1 MKRRDF
7 LLMAQALGLSAWF
20 GDMVFAQ
27 SSGSIRIRRTATSQA
42 AITDIAT
49 LRSGVNV
56 LKANPTSTQYRSWV
70 YWANSHGTPDPV
82 PPALQNVWRQCHHGT
97 RHFFSWHR
105 AYVFFFESL
114 IREITQT
121 DTFALPYW
129 DWYRSRSIPPAF
141 AQGTVGGLPNDLFHQ
156 QRAYVR
162 RTLLQGALQR
172 ASFDQFQPELEGNPH
187 GTVHVMVGGEMGRVP
202 TSARDPLFWA
212 HHANVDRMWSVWRAL
227 DNQRRNPSDSGWL
240 NRSFAF
246 DVEGNNRLT
255 VAQLV
260 NTEALGYRYDSV
272 AITGPSDA
280 VPSRPQNVVVM
291 PATTSAAPSGTVPF
305 TLSQKKQLSLTGSS
319 LSLDI
324 RAPTEARDRLSTMAV
339 APLARSGQLTLIL
352 EGVRATDLGRQ
363 RGFEYRVY
371 ANLPPKPSRKHR
383 HSDFFL
389 GVFNS
394 FQLSHQADD
403 GAVLS
408 FPMSQL
414 APALAKHG
422 LWTTTGI
429 NVSLISDDKE
439 TDKPLVTIENVKLIV
454 SNAPPQ

>member
-1 MKRRDF
+1 M
-7 LLMAQALGLSAWF
+7 
-20 GDMVFAQ
+20 
-27 SSGSIRIRRTATSQA
+27 
-42 AITDIAT
+42 
-49 LRSGVNV
+49 
-56 LKANPTSTQYRSWV
+56 
-70 YWANSHGTPDPV
+70 
-82 PPALQNVWRQCHHGT
+82 
-97 RHFFSWHR
+97 
-105 AYVFFFESL
+105 
-114 IREITQT
+114 
-121 DTFALPYW
+121 
-129 DWYRSRSIPPAF
+129 
-141 AQGTVGGLPNDLFHQ
+141 
-156 QRAYVR
+156 R
-162 RTLLQGALQR
+162 RTLLRGALQQP
-172 ASFDQFQPELEGNPH
+172 SFSAFQPSLEGNPH

-212 HHANVDRMWSVWRAL
+212 HHANVDRMWSVWLAL
-227 DNQRRNPSDSGWL
+227 DNQRRNPSDSSWL
-240 NRSFAF
+240 SQSFAF

-291 PATTSAAPSGTVPF
+291 PATTSAAPSGAVPF
-305 TLSQKKQLSLTGSS
+305 TLSEKKQLSLTGSS

-324 RAPTEARDRLSTMAV
+324 RTPTEASNRLSTMAI
-339 APLARSGQLTLIL
+339 APSARSGQLTLVL
-352 EGVRATDLGRQ
+352 EGIRTTDLGRQ
-363 RGFEYRVY
+363 RGFEYRVH
-371 ANLPPKPSRKHR
+371 ANLPRAPSTKHR
-383 HSDFFL
+383 HSEFFL

-408 FPMSQL
+408 FPISQL

-439 TDKPLVTIENVKLIV
+439 TDKPLVTVENVKLIV
-454 SNAPPQ
+454 SNAPLQ